1 MDKTFAVHEST
12 RKRRRWG
19 CACGCLVFVV
29 GMLFGTVGLSVYM
42 FQRNRPAPMD
52 RWMTPSTSAFVD
64 VRLNTADPGMGELF
78 GHTLTTLAEA
88 AASTG
93 QPAPSPEAAKARA
106 ARVAQFAKALAWLL
120 QPDVFVYMQRNAQGD
135 GEDVLAVAQLRY
147 VASWVMAR
155 VMLNAMTGGVAER
168 DGATE
173 VFQLRGDDRQAVAH
187 FALTRQALMLS
198 NSGVLVREA
207 GRVRRDPSA
216 DARGSEALQRYMD
229 ELSLLQPPDGEDVAA
244 LLANEFNRLGDFL
257 DWLEDQVGAPG
268 LKGRIVD
275 SLGKTGIAP
284 GDVQAVK
291 VSTNVLTADRARI
304 AVSFYCLQ
312 SDTARRLTE
321 VLRAVVTQITLAD
334 TAEGEHNALSVKSD
348 VKQQGSAA
356 VLTLEMSGIRGWL
369 RAMLGVRP
377 SAASLEAATTTP
389 PTDATTAPVD
399 R

>member
-19 CACGCLVFVV
+19 CTCGCLVFVI
-29 GMLFGTVGLSVYM
+29 GLLFGTVGLSVYL

-78 GHTLTTLAEA
+78 RHTLTSLAEVGA
-88 AASTG
+88 DRTAS
-93 QPAPSPEAAKARA
+93 SPEAAQARV
-106 ARVAQFAKALAWLL
+106 ARVAQFGKALTWLL

-173 VFQLRGDDRQAVAH
+173 VFQLRGDNRQPVAH

-198 NSGVLVREA
+198 NSGLLVREA
-207 GRVRRDPSA
+207 GKVAKDPPA
-216 DARGSEALQRYMD
+216 DTRGSEALQRYID

-257 DWLEDQVGAPG
+257 DWLEDQSGAPG

-275 SLGKTGIAP
+275 ALGQAKITL

-291 VSTNVLTADRARI
+291 VSTNVLTADRAKVSI
-304 AVSFYCLQ
+304 SFYCLQ

-334 TAEGEHNALSVKSD
+334 AADGGQAGVSVKSD

-356 VLTLEMSGIRGWL
+356 VLMLELGGLKGWL
-369 RAMLGVRP
+369 GATIGVRP
-377 SAASLEAATTTP
+377 STASLESTTTP
-389 PTDATTAPVD
+389 SPDDATTAPAD